1 MSNMPPRVLVVDD
14 EENIRHLLQLM
25 LSKAGYD
32 VITAENGEVA
42 LQELDRR
49 EFAAVLCDLRMP
61 KCDGMQ
67 LLHTLAERRVAATV
81 IVMSAY
87 ADIDDALAA
96 IQAGAYDY
104 IGKPFKKDEVLF
116 TLRKAL
122 ERQRLRDE
130 NASLKAAA
138 RGADAFD
145 KIIARSEP
153 MRRVF
158 DTVRKV
164 ADYKSTV
171 LLSGESGTGK
181 EMVAKA
187 LHAQSGRAD
196 KAFVAVN
203 CGAIPEPLLESELF
217 GHVKGAFTDANRDK
231 KGLFLEAHQGTLFL
245 DEIGDMPPQLQV
257 KLLRV
262 LQEGEVRR
270 VGEAKTTPV
279 DVRVV
284 AASIHNLEVR
294 VKEGAFREDL
304 FYRLNVL
311 PIHLPP
317 LRERPEDIPL
327 LVEHFI
333 DRHNTVMH
341 TDVTGVSPKAMALLA
356 RYQWPGNVRELEN
369 VVERS
374 LVLSDTPLID
384 VDSLPDAVLQAH
396 DGVRAIFDA
405 DELSIKKATRALE
418 RLLIERA
425 LEETR
430 GNRTAAAKL
439 LELSHRALLYKIK
452 DYFPDG
458 SV

>member
-1 MSNMPPRVLVVDD
+1 MNPSRVLVVDD
-14 EENIRHLLQLM
+14 EENIRHLLTL
-25 LSKAGYD
+25 LLTKEGYA
-32 VITAENGEVA
+32 VTAVENGALA
-42 LQELDRR
+42 LQELAKRD
-49 EFAAVLCDLRMP
+49 FDAVLCDLRMP
-61 KCDGMQ
+61 ELDGMQ
-67 LLHTLAERRVAATV
+67 LLHELAAQRVAATV

-104 IGKPFKKDEVLF
+104 VAKPFKKDEVLF
-116 TLRKAL
+116 TLRKAK
-122 ERQRLRDE
+122 ERQRLRAE
-130 NASLKAAA
+130 NASLRAAA
-138 RGADAFD
+138 RGADVFES
-145 KIIARSEP
+145 IIARSEP

-158 DTVRKV
+158 STVSKV

-187 LHAQSGRAD
+187 LHARSGRSD
-196 KAFVAVN
+196 KAFIAVN
-203 CGAIPEPLLESELF
+203 CGAIPENLLESELF
-217 GHVKGAFTDANRDK
+217 GHAKGAFTDASRDK
-231 KGLFLEAHQGTLFL
+231 KGLFLEADKGTLFL
-245 DEIGDMPPQLQV
+245 DEIGDMPTQLQV

-262 LQEGEVRR
+262 LQENEVRR
-270 VGEAKTTPV
+270 VGEVKPRPI

-284 AASIHNLEVR
+284 AASIHNLESL
-294 VKEGAFREDL
+294 VKEGKFREDL

-333 DRHNTVMH
+333 ERHNTVMH
-341 TDVTGVSPKAMALLA
+341 THVTGVSPKAMSLLA
-356 RYQWPGNVRELEN
+356 RYGWPGNVRELEN
-369 VVERS
+369 VVERA
-374 LVLSDTPLID
+374 LVLSDSPLIA
-384 VDSLPDAVLQAH
+384 VESLPDSVLQAH

-405 DELSIKKATRALE
+405 DELSIKRATRALE
-418 RLLIERA
+418 RLLIGRA

-452 DYFPDG
+452 DYYPDG
-458 SV
+458 I